1 MKRTITVL
9 VSLLLCTL
17 LLAGC
22 GCDHSWMAATCEE
35 PKTCELCGETEGE
48 AKGHS
53 WVDATCTEAKH
64 CENCRET
71 KGEALGHTWEEAT
84 TEAPKT
90 CTTCGETEG
99 ERIITDPRFTTAA
112 AKPLM
117 GKWTGVCTFSAED
130 MGIPDFD
137 ATMEIVMIMEFGN
150 AGDYAVTAE
159 VSNEEAFKAAMIDY
173 TIELTY
179 QEMAAAGLSREEADE
194 LLKAELG
201 YDIPTY
207 VKTEL
212 ESFDVGDLFT
222 ASMDTSALSGFY
234 YVEDGKL
241 YTGFSWDDM
250 AEEAYTLENDTLVL
264 DSLNEGLGMDVT
276 FTRAN

>member
-53 WVDATCTEAKH
+53 WVDATCTEAEH

-99 ERIITDPRFTTAA
+99 DRIITDPRFTTAA

-117 GKWTGVCTFSAED
+117 GKWEGQCVFTAEQ
-130 MGIPDFD
+130 MGIDGFD
-137 ATMEIVMIMEFGN
+137 AELEIGITFEFFNNGE
-150 AGDYAVTAE
+150 YAADAFVA
-159 VSNEEAFKAAMIDY
+159 NEEDFKAAMINY

-179 QEMAAAGLSREEADE
+179 QEMASAGFSREEADE
-194 LLKAELG
+194 LLKAEMG

-207 VKTEL
+207 VENEL
-212 ESFDVGDLFT
+212 ASFDVGGMFT
-222 ASMDTSALSGFY
+222 DSLDTSVLSGFY

-241 YTGFSWDDM
+241 FTGFSWDDM
-250 AEEAYTLENDTLVL
+250 AEETYTLENNTLTM
-264 DSLNEGLGMDVT
+264 DGMNEGLGMDVT

>member
-1 MKRTITVL
+1 MKRTITIL
-9 VSLLLCTL
+9 VSLLICTL

-35 PKTCELCGETEGE
+35 PKTCELCGETDGE
-48 AKGHS
+48 AKGHN
-53 WVDATCTEAKH
+53 WAEATCTEAKH

-71 KGEALGHTWEEAT
+71 KGEPLGHTWEEAT

-99 ERIITDPRFTTAA
+99 DRIITDPRFTTAA

-117 GKWTGVCTFSAED
+117 GKWIGQCFFSAED
-130 MGIPDFD
+130 MGISGMN
-137 ATMEIVMIMEFGN
+137 ASLEIVMVMEFGN
-150 AGDYAVTAE
+150 AGEYAVTAE
-159 VSNEEAFKAAMIDY
+159 VGNEADFKAAMIDY

-212 ESFDVGDLFT
+212 ESFDIGELFA

-276 FTRAN
+276 FIRAA